1 MYSEKSSLWIETAPG
16 REHPQL
22 AGDLQVDVAIIG
34 AGFTGLT
41 AGVLLSKAGVSVAV
55 LEAHRVGRGDSGLT
69 TAHLTAALDA
79 RYQHLISKFG
89 EEQARRA
96 ASSQTAAIAH
106 IAEMISTYNIDC
118 DFERVPAY
126 YFAERARDRTKI
138 EDEYRASM
146 KVGLSCRF
154 VEDLPLPFRADC
166 GVLYEA
172 QAQLHPRKYLNALA
186 EILLQYNGYIFER
199 TRVLDVRDRD
209 PVRLTTEVGEVR
221 AKAVIVATHT
231 PVNTLVRLHTKQAA
245 YRSYV
250 LGIERKG
257 HVEFPP
263 GLFFDTADPYHYL
276 RRHPVEEGD
285 WVIAGGA
292 DHKVGQ
298 EPDTRRPFAVLEEYC
313 RTRLGEHVIRKM
325 WSGQVFETID
335 GLPYIGELDAHTYVA
350 TGYSGNGVTH
360 GTAAAILLSDL
371 ILGRENPWAELYE
384 PKRMKP
390 LASAKRFVVENTN
403 VAKHLIADRWKAE
416 EESLFEVERGEGMII
431 EQSGKKLAVYRDP
444 QGALSVCSATCT
456 HLGCIVQWN
465 GAEKSWDCPCHGS
478 RFDTDGEVL
487 EGPAVRALERVA
499 PGSNGGAGE
508 GEAA

>member
-22 AGDLQVDVAIIG
+22 AGDLQVEVAIIG

-41 AGVLLSKAGVSVAV
+41 AGALLSKAGISVAV
-55 LEAHRVGRGDSGLT
+55 LEAHQVGRGDSGLT
-69 TAHLTAALDA
+69 TAHLTAALDS
-79 RYQHLISKFG
+79 RYKDLISKFG
-89 EEQARRA
+89 EENARLA
-96 ASSQTAAIAH
+96 AGSQTAAIAQ
-106 IAEMISTYNIDC
+106 IADLIREYNIDC

-126 YFAERARDRTKI
+126 YFAERAEDREKI
-138 EDEYRASM
+138 EEEYLASL
-146 KVGLSCRF
+146 KVGLRCSLA
-154 VEDLPLPFRADC
+154 EDLPLPFRTEC
-166 GVLYEA
+166 GVRYEE
-172 QAQLHPRKYLNALA
+172 QAQFHPRKYLNALA
-186 EILLQYNGYIFER
+186 DLILHYNGYIFER
-199 TRVLDVRDRD
+199 TRVIDVRDRD

-250 LGIERKG
+250 LGIERKH
-257 HVEFPP
+257 HVEFPA
-263 GLFFDTADPYHYL
+263 GLFFDTADPYNYL
-276 RRHPVEEGD
+276 RRHLTEEGEL
-285 WVIAGGA
+285 VIVGGA

-298 EPDTRRPFAVLEEYC
+298 EPDTRRPFAIMEEYC
-313 RTRLGEHVIRKM
+313 RNHLGEHVIRKM

-335 GLPYIGELDAHTYVA
+335 GLPYIGELDTHTYVA
-350 TGYSGNGVTH
+350 TGYAGNGVTY
-360 GTAAAILLSDL
+360 GTAAAMLLSDL
-371 ILGRENPWAELYE
+371 ILGRENPLAKLYE

-390 LASAKRFVVENTN
+390 LASVKRFVVENTN
-403 VAKHLIADRWKAE
+403 VAKHMIADRFKSE
-416 EESLFEVERGEGMII
+416 EESLSEVARGEGMII
-431 EQSGKKLAVYRDP
+431 EQHGKKLAVYRD
-444 QGALSVCSATCT
+444 QEGALSVCSATCT

-487 EGPAVRALERVA
+487 EGPAVHALQRVRR
-499 PGSNGGAGE
+499 GKETSEGE